1 MRAVFT
7 PPIRLMIRT
16 SGRSKNSSAMG
27 PAAPGSC
34 VITLITPGGN
44 PASSATSA
52 SMIPAETGAN
62 SEGFTTTVFPAATG
76 DMTARQDRMFAPF
89 HGVKL
94 AQTPKGR
101 RKPTER
107 VLARFVSRTSPFGK
121 YTQPATCCRVAAT
134 RSIWN
139 TENEIV
145 DPVSRARISA
155 ISFLRRLTISAAFK
169 NSPALTAGVV
179 SAQPGNALAAAS
191 TAARASARDA
201 EATRANSFP
210 V

>member
-1 MRAVFT
+1 
-7 PPIRLMIRT
+7 
-16 SGRSKNSSAMG
+16 
-27 PAAPGSC
+27 
-34 VITLITPGGN
+34 
-44 PASSATSA
+44 
-52 SMIPAETGAN
+52 MIPAETGAN
-62 SEGFTTTVFPAATG
+62 SDGLTTTVFPAATG

-94 AQTPKGR
+94 AQTPNGR
-101 RKPTER
+101 RKPTET
-107 VLARFVSRTSPFGK
+107 VFARFVSRTSPLGK
-121 YTQPATCCRVAAT
+121 YTQPATCCRVTAT

-155 ISFLRRLTISAAFK
+155 ISFRRRLTISAAFK

-191 TAARASARDA
+191 TAAPASEHDSAGARAH
-201 EATRANSFP
+201 SFC